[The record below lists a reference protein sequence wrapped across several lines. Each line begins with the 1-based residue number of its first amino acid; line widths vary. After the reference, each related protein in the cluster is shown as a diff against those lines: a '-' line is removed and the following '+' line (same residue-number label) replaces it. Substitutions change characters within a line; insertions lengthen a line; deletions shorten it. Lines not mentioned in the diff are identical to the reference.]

1 MNTPSGSIELASI
14 GFSCVHKMRVWSPL
28 ADLDH
33 NFCQFTFA
41 FLGFSISGGTFW
53 PYFGGGAIIAIA
65 TAMARK
71 HGVLQAHGFGALIP
85 FGPVLF
91 AIPMAIFG
99 MDHLVAA
106 KAIATVVPSWIPGH
120 LFWAYF
126 VGVALIAAALSLAT
140 NIKSRL
146 SSALLG
152 IMIFLFVLLIHIPSC
167 LMIPYDKTRLTLV
180 FRDLALSA
188 GALTFAAS
196 ETERDGALAI
206 RGWFQS
212 LPVQKLSSK
221 LIVVARLLVA
231 ASVAAFGVNHYLYPT
246 FAPGIP
252 QEGTTFVTMPAW
264 IPGHVF
270 WAYLTGTIFLVCAA
284 GLTTRKHA
292 RSAATLVGATV
303 LILVLFVYVPLTI
316 GKRSDVANG
325 LNYLAIH
332 LALAGAVLLVAG
344 ASPAAEHPT
353 ELLPLSPQRWV

>member
-1 MNTPSGSIELASI
+1 LFEKEDPGVTTTE
-14 GFSCVHKMRVWSPL
+14 RSPM
-28 ADLDH
+28 ANFYH
-33 NFCQFTFA
+33 NCYQFTFA
-41 FLGFSISGGTFW
+41 LLVFSFSGATFW
-53 PYFGGGAIIAIA
+53 PYFGGAAILVIG
-65 TAMARK
+65 TAMSRK
-71 HGVLQAHGFGALIP
+71 HGVPQAYGLDALIP

-106 KAIATVVPSWIPGH
+106 KAVATIVPSWIPGH

-140 NIKSRL
+140 KISWRL

-152 IMIFLFVLLIHIPSC
+152 IMIFLFVVLIHIPSC
-167 LMIPYDKTRLTLV
+167 FAIPYDKTRLTIV

-196 ETERDGALAI
+196 ETEHDRGLAI
-206 RGWFQS
+206 HGWFQS
-212 LPVQKLSSK
+212 LQLQKLCSR
-221 LIVVARLLVA
+221 LIALARLVVAI
-231 ASVAAFGVNHYLYPT
+231 SVAAFGINHYLYPT

-252 QEGTTFVTMPAW
+252 QEGPAFVTMPAW

-270 WAYLTGTIFLVCAA
+270 WAYLIGTIFVVCAA

-292 RSAATLVGATV
+292 RSAATLLSAAL
-303 LILVLFVYVPLTI
+303 LILVLFVYIPLTVAN
-316 GKRSDVANG
+316 RSDVANG

-344 ASPAAEHPT
+344 ASPAADAEHSAPIKVR
-353 ELLPLSPQRWV
+353 EAGLRHAADS